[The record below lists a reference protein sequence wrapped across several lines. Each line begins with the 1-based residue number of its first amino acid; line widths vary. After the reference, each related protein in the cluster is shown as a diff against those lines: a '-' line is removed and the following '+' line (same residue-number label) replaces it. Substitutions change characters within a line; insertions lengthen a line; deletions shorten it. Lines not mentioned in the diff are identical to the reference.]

1 MSIIRSIQIL
11 QTLHHYISRK
21 ATGSR
26 EEFAQKLNM
35 SLSTLEKYLREMKML
50 RFPVAFD
57 KIKNTYYYTE
67 ENDEVAALLLNLSHT
82 NVLNRQQLKECAC
95 TPSRKES
102 SATLYY
108 FCADPET
115 GKRTKSEEPC

>member
-26 EEFAQKLNM
+26 EQFAQKLNM

-50 RFPVAFD
+50 HFPIAFD
-57 KIKNTYYYTE
+57 KINNTYYYTE
-67 ENDEVAALLLNLSHT
+67 ENDEVAALLLNLNPS
-82 NVLNRQQLKECAC
+82 NVLNRQQLKDCAC
-95 TPSRKES
+95 APARKET
-102 SATLYY
+102 SASLYY
-108 FCADPET
+108 FCIDPET
-115 GKRTKSEEPC
+115 GKKTKSIEPC